1 MNQEKYTERLRG
13 FLQSAQM
20 LALLEQNL
28 VLSQRIQELSQ
39 RIETLT
45 AEVHQRLVNH
55 EA

>member
-1 MNQEKYTERLRG
+1 
-13 FLQSAQM
+13 M

-28 VLSQRIQELSQ
+28 VLTQRVEALSQ

-45 AEVHQRLVNH
+45 TAVHQRLVDH

>member
-1 MNQEKYTERLRG
+1 
-13 FLQSAQM
+13 M

-28 VLSQRIQELSQ
+28 VLTQRVEELSR

-45 AEVHQRLVNH
+45 AEVHQRMVNH